1 METLT
6 INKKK
11 FVIIEQQKFE
21 KIQLKA
27 AQKIPVAKK
36 LTLSAGRK
44 HALKLI
50 DQWAKE
56 K

>member
-6 INKKK
+6 LNKTK
-11 FVIIEQQKFE
+11 FVVIKQEEFE

-27 AQKIPVAKK
+27 AQKTATVKK
-36 LTLSAGRK
+36 LSLVAGRK

-50 DQWAKE
+50 DKWAKE

>member
-6 INKKK
+6 LNKTK
-11 FVIIEQQKFE
+11 FVLIEQKEFE
-21 KIQLKA
+21 RIQLKA
-27 AQKIPVAKK
+27 AQKTPGVKK
-36 LTLSAGRK
+36 LSINAGRK

-50 DQWAKE
+50 DKWAKE

>member
-6 INKKK
+6 INKQR
-11 FVIIEQQKFE
+11 FIVIEQTEFE

-27 AQKIPVAKK
+27 ALKTPSVGK
-36 LTLSAGRK
+36 LSLNAGRK

-50 DQWAKE
+50 DKWAKE

>member
-6 INKKK
+6 LNKKK
-11 FVIIEQQKFE
+11 FVIIEKNEFE

-27 AQKIPVAKK
+27 AQKTPGVKK
-36 LTLSAGRK
+36 LSLNAGRK
-44 HALKLI
+44 HSLKLI
-50 DQWAKE
+50 EKWAKE

>member
-11 FVIIEQQKFE
+11 FVVLEQKKFD
-21 KIQLKA
+21 KIQMLA
-27 AQKIPVAKK
+27 AQKIPSDKE
-36 LTLSAGRK
+36 LSLAAGRK
-44 HALKLI
+44 YGHKII
-50 DQWAKE
+50 DKWAKG